1 MAAGGDSL
9 CPQCRQG
16 TAADHQQGADDAEE
30 GEFFAIDESRL
41 PHGENLHEVPVL
53 VEEPSVGPSLPS
65 NGLVGELDLLRDAPD
80 RILRSQAL
88 DAVEDAALLERGRP

>member
-41 PHGENLHEVPVL
+41 PHGENLHEGDDDNRRHRNENTDPRCLDVMKSAG
-53 VEEPSVGPSLPS
+53 EGEVG
-65 NGLVGELDLLRDAPD
+65 DQRA
-80 RILRSQAL
+80 Q
-88 DAVEDAALLERGRP
+88 